1 MSKNIFVTGTGTE
14 IGKTYVAG
22 LLVKKL
28 HEAGEKSAYY
38 KAAMSGN
45 DKDADGNL
53 IPGDAKFVKELAGID
68 QDLNEMCPYIYER
81 AYSPHLAAQI
91 EGNPVNLDYVVEKLR
106 DLEKKYDYITLEGSG
121 GILCPLRFDDEEI
134 YLEDFVKKA
143 KLSSII
149 VADAGLGTINNLVLT
164 AFYMKEKGMKIK
176 GIIFNNFIPGDVLQE
191 DNIKMCQHMSG
202 LKVLACVKKGDKDL
216 DIDCL
221 LYTSPSPRDCS

>member
-45 DKDADGNL
+45 DKDADGNP
-53 IPGDAKFVKELAGID
+53 IPGDAKFVKELGGID

-134 YLEDFVKKA
+134 YLEDLVKKA

-164 AFYMKEKGMKIK
+164 AYYMKEKGMKVK

-191 DNIKMCQHMSG
+191 DNIKMCEHMSG
-202 LKVLACVKKGDKDL
+202 LKVLACVKKGDNDL
-216 DIDCL
+216 DIDIDKL
-221 LYTSPSPRDCS
+221 KEIYE

>member
-68 QDLNEMCPYIYER
+68 QNLNEMCPYIYER

-134 YLEDFVKKA
+134 YLEDLVKKA

-164 AFYMKEKGMKIK
+164 AFYMKEKGMKVK

-191 DNIKMCQHMSG
+191 DNIKMCEHMSG

-216 DIDCL
+216 DIDIDKL
-221 LYTSPSPRDCS
+221 KEIYE

>member
-53 IPGDAKFVKELAGID
+53 IPGDAKFVKELGGID
-68 QDLNEMCPYIYER
+68 QDLNEMCPYVYER

-91 EGNPVNLDYVVEKLR
+91 EGNPVNLNYVVEKLR

-121 GILCPLRFDDEEI
+121 GILCPLRFDDEEV
-134 YLEDFVKKA
+134 YLEDLVKKA

-164 AFYMKEKGMKIK
+164 AFYMKEKGMKVK
-176 GIIFNNFIPGDVLQE
+176 GIIFNNFIPGDVMQE

-216 DIDCL
+216 DIDINKL
-221 LYTSPSPRDCS
+221 KEIYE

>member
-68 QDLNEMCPYIYER
+68 QDLNEMCPYIYEK

-91 EGNPVNLDYVVEKLR
+91 EGNPVNLDYVVEKLS

-134 YLEDFVKKA
+134 YLEDLVKKE

-164 AFYMKEKGMKIK
+164 AFYMKEKGMKVK

-191 DNIKMCQHMSG
+191 DNIKMCEHMSG

-216 DIDCL
+216 DIDIDKL
-221 LYTSPSPRDCS
+221 KEIYE

>member
-53 IPGDAKFVKELAGID
+53 IPGDAKFVKELGGID
-68 QDLNEMCPYIYER
+68 QDLNEMCPYIYEK

-164 AFYMKEKGMKIK
+164 AFYMKEKGMKVK

-191 DNIKMCQHMSG
+191 DNIKMCEYMSG

-216 DIDCL
+216 DIDIDKL
-221 LYTSPSPRDCS
+221 KEIYE

>member
-53 IPGDAKFVKELAGID
+53 IPGDAKFVKELGGID

-91 EGNPVNLDYVVEKLR
+91 EGNPVNLSYVVEKLR

-164 AFYMKEKGMKIK
+164 AFYMKKKGMKVK

-216 DIDCL
+216 DIDINKL
-221 LYTSPSPRDCS
+221 KEIYE

>member
-53 IPGDAKFVKELAGID
+53 IPGDAKFVKELGGID

-164 AFYMKEKGMKIK
+164 AFYMKEKGMKVK
-176 GIIFNNFIPGDVLQE
+176 GIIFNNFIPGDVMQE

-216 DIDCL
+216 DIDIDKL
-221 LYTSPSPRDCS
+221 KEIYE

>member
-53 IPGDAKFVKELAGID
+53 IPGDAKFVKELGGID
-68 QDLNEMCPYIYER
+68 QDLNEMCPYIYEK

-106 DLEKKYDYITLEGSG
+106 GLEKKYDYITLEGSG

-164 AFYMKEKGMKIK
+164 ALYMKEKGMKVK

-216 DIDCL
+216 DIDIDKL
-221 LYTSPSPRDCS
+221 KEIYE

>member
-68 QDLNEMCPYIYER
+68 QDLNEMCPYVYER

-91 EGNPVNLDYVVEKLR
+91 EGHPLDLNYAVEKFE
-106 DLEKKYDYITLEGSG
+106 DLKGKYDYITLEGSG

-164 AFYMKEKGMKIK
+164 AFYMKEKGMKVK

-202 LKVLACVKKGDKDL
+202 LEVLACVKKGDKDL
-216 DIDCL
+216 DIDIDKL
-221 LYTSPSPRDCS
+221 KEIYE

>member
-68 QDLNEMCPYIYER
+68 QDLNEMCPYIYEK

-134 YLEDFVKKA
+134 YLEDLVKKA

-164 AFYMKEKGMKIK
+164 VFYMKEKGMKVK

-191 DNIKMCQHMSG
+191 DNIKMCEHMSG

-216 DIDCL
+216 DIDIDKL
-221 LYTSPSPRDCS
+221 KEIYE

>member
-53 IPGDAKFVKELAGID
+53 IPGDAKFVKELGGID
-68 QDLNEMCPYIYER
+68 QDLNEMCPYVYER

-164 AFYMKEKGMKIK
+164 AFYMKEKGMKVK

-191 DNIKMCQHMSG
+191 DNIKMCEYMSG

-216 DIDCL
+216 DIDIDKL
-221 LYTSPSPRDCS
+221 KEIYE

>member
-45 DKDADGNL
+45 DKDVDGNL
-53 IPGDAKFVKELAGID
+53 IPGDAKFVKELGGID
-68 QDLNEMCPYIYER
+68 QDLNEMCPYVYER

-164 AFYMKEKGMKIK
+164 AFYMKEKGMKVK
-176 GIIFNNFIPGDVLQE
+176 GIIFNNFIPGDVMQE

-202 LKVLACVKKGDKDL
+202 LEVLACVKKGDKDL
-216 DIDCL
+216 DIDVEKL
-221 LYTSPSPRDCS
+221 KEIYE

>member
-68 QDLNEMCPYIYER
+68 QDLNEMCPYIYEK

-164 AFYMKEKGMKIK
+164 AFYMKEKGMKVK

-216 DIDCL
+216 DIDIDKL
-221 LYTSPSPRDCS
+221 KEIYE

>member
-53 IPGDAKFVKELAGID
+53 IPGDAKFVKELGGID
-68 QDLNEMCPYIYER
+68 QDLNKMCPYIYEK

-91 EGNPVNLDYVVEKLR
+91 EGNPVNLDYVVEKLK

-164 AFYMKEKGMKIK
+164 AFYMKEKGMKVK

-191 DNIKMCQHMSG
+191 DNIKMCEHMSG

-216 DIDCL
+216 DIDIDKL
-221 LYTSPSPRDCS
+221 KEIYE

>member
-53 IPGDAKFVKELAGID
+53 IPGDAKFVKELGGID

-164 AFYMKEKGMKIK
+164 AFYMKEKGMKVK
-176 GIIFNNFIPGDVLQE
+176 GIIFNNFIPGDVMQE
-191 DNIKMCQHMSG
+191 DNVKMCQHMSG
-202 LKVLACVKKGDKDL
+202 LKALACVKKGDKDL
-216 DIDCL
+216 DIDIEKL
-221 LYTSPSPRDCS
+221 KEIYE

>member
-45 DKDADGNL
+45 ERDQEGKL
-53 IPGDAKFVKELAGID
+53 IPGDAKFVKDFGSID
-68 QDLNEMCPYIYER
+68 QVLEEMCPYVYEK

-91 EGNPVNLDYVVEKLR
+91 EGNPVDIDKVVEKFR

-164 AFYMKEKGMKIK
+164 AFYMKEKGMKVK

-191 DNIKMCQHMSG
+191 DNIKMCEHMSG

-216 DIDCL
+216 DIDIDKL
-221 LYTSPSPRDCS
+221 REIYE

>member
-53 IPGDAKFVKELAGID
+53 IPGDAKFVKELGGID

-149 VADAGLGTINNLVLT
+149 VADAGLGTINNIVLT
-164 AFYMKEKGMKIK
+164 AFYMKEKGMKVK

-202 LKVLACVKKGDKDL
+202 LEVLACVKKGDKDL
-216 DIDCL
+216 DIDIDKL
-221 LYTSPSPRDCS
+221 KEIYE

>member
-1 MSKNIFVTGTGTE
+1 MSKNIFITGTGTE

-149 VADAGLGTINNLVLT
+149 VADSGLGTINNLVLT
-164 AFYMKEKGMKIK
+164 AFYMKEKGMKVK

-191 DNIKMCQHMSG
+191 DNIKMCEHMSG

-216 DIDCL
+216 DIDIDKL
-221 LYTSPSPRDCS
+221 KEIYE

>member
-45 DKDADGNL
+45 DKDVDGNL
-53 IPGDAKFVKELAGID
+53 IPGDAKFVKELGGID
-68 QDLNEMCPYIYER
+68 QDLNEMCPYIYEK

-164 AFYMKEKGMKIK
+164 AFYMKEKGMKVK

-216 DIDCL
+216 DIDIDKL
-221 LYTSPSPRDCS
+221 KEIYE

>member
-45 DKDADGNL
+45 DKDVDGNL
-53 IPGDAKFVKELAGID
+53 IPGDAKFVKELGGID
-68 QDLNEMCPYIYER
+68 QDLNEMCPYVYER

-121 GILCPLRFDDEEI
+121 GILCPLRFDDEEV

-164 AFYMKEKGMKIK
+164 AFYMKEKGMKVK

-216 DIDCL
+216 DIDIDKL
-221 LYTSPSPRDCS
+221 KEIYE

>member
-45 DKDADGNL
+45 DKDVDGNL
-53 IPGDAKFVKELAGID
+53 IPGDAKFVKELGGID
-68 QDLNEMCPYIYER
+68 QDLNEMCPYVYER

-164 AFYMKEKGMKIK
+164 AFYMKEKGMKVK

-216 DIDCL
+216 DIDIDKL
-221 LYTSPSPRDCS
+221 KEIYE

>member
-1 MSKNIFVTGTGTE
+1 MSKNIFITGTGTE

-53 IPGDAKFVKELAGID
+53 IPGDAKFVKELGGID
-68 QDLNEMCPYIYER
+68 QDLNEMCPYIYEK

-164 AFYMKEKGMKIK
+164 AFYMKEKGMKVK

-191 DNIKMCQHMSG
+191 DNIKMCEHMSG

-216 DIDCL
+216 DIDIDKL
-221 LYTSPSPRDCS
+221 KEIYE

>member
-53 IPGDAKFVKELAGID
+53 IPGDAKFVKELGGID
-68 QDLNEMCPYIYER
+68 QDLNEMCPYVYER

-91 EGNPVNLDYVVEKLR
+91 EGNPLILDYVVEKFR

-164 AFYMKEKGMKIK
+164 AFYMKEKGMKVK

-216 DIDCL
+216 DIDIDKL
-221 LYTSPSPRDCS
+221 KEIYE

>member
-45 DKDADGNL
+45 DKDVDGNL
-53 IPGDAKFVKELAGID
+53 IPGDAKFVKELGGID
-68 QDLNEMCPYIYER
+68 QDLNEMCPYVYER

-164 AFYMKEKGMKIK
+164 AFYMKEKGMKVK
-176 GIIFNNFIPGDVLQE
+176 GIIFNNFIPGNVLQE

-216 DIDCL
+216 DIDIDKL
-221 LYTSPSPRDCS
+221 KEIYE

>member
-45 DKDADGNL
+45 ERDQEGKL
-53 IPGDAKFVKELAGID
+53 IPGDAKFVKDFGSID
-68 QDLNEMCPYIYER
+68 QPLEEMCPYVYEK

-91 EGNPVNLDYVVEKLR
+91 EGNPVDLDKVVEKFM

-134 YLEDFVKKA
+134 YLENFVKKA

-164 AFYMKEKGMKIK
+164 AFYMKEKGMKVK
-176 GIIFNNFIPGDVLQE
+176 GIIFNNFIPGDVLHE
-191 DNIKMCQHMSG
+191 DNIKMCEHMSG

-216 DIDCL
+216 DIDIDKL
-221 LYTSPSPRDCS
+221 REIYE

>member
-53 IPGDAKFVKELAGID
+53 IPGDAKFVKELGGID
-68 QDLNEMCPYIYER
+68 QDLNEMCPYIYEK

-134 YLEDFVKKA
+134 YLEDLVKKA

-164 AFYMKEKGMKIK
+164 VFYMKEKGMKVK

-191 DNIKMCQHMSG
+191 DNIKMCEHMSG

-216 DIDCL
+216 DIDIDKL
-221 LYTSPSPRDCS
+221 KEIYE

>member
-53 IPGDAKFVKELAGID
+53 IPGDAKFVKELGGID

-91 EGNPVNLDYVVEKLR
+91 EGNPVNLDYVVEKFK

-164 AFYMKEKGMKIK
+164 AYYMKEKGMKVK

-216 DIDCL
+216 DIDIDKL
-221 LYTSPSPRDCS
+221 KEIYE

>member
-53 IPGDAKFVKELAGID
+53 IPGDAKFVKELGGID

-164 AFYMKEKGMKIK
+164 AFYMKEKGMKVK

-191 DNIKMCQHMSG
+191 DNIKMCEHMSG

-216 DIDCL
+216 DIDIDKL
-221 LYTSPSPRDCS
+221 KEIYE

>member
-53 IPGDAKFVKELAGID
+53 IPGDAKFVKELGGID
-68 QDLNEMCPYIYER
+68 QDLNEMCPYIYEK

-134 YLEDFVKKA
+134 YLEDLVKKA

-164 AFYMKEKGMKIK
+164 VFYMKEKGMKVK

-216 DIDCL
+216 DIDIDKL
-221 LYTSPSPRDCS
+221 KEIYE

>member
-53 IPGDAKFVKELAGID
+53 IPGDAKFVKELGGID
-68 QDLNEMCPYIYER
+68 QDLNEMCPYIYEK

-91 EGNPVNLDYVVEKLR
+91 EGNPVNLDYVVEKFR

-164 AFYMKEKGMKIK
+164 AFYMKEKGMKVK

-191 DNIKMCQHMSG
+191 DNIKMCEHMSG
-202 LKVLACVKKGDKDL
+202 FKVLACVKKGDKDL
-216 DIDCL
+216 DIDIDKL
-221 LYTSPSPRDCS
+221 KEIYE

>member
-28 HEAGEKSAYY
+28 HEAGEKSSYY

-68 QDLNEMCPYIYER
+68 QNLNEMCPYIYER

-176 GIIFNNFIPGDVLQE
+176 GIIFNNFIPGDVMQE

-216 DIDCL
+216 DIDIDKL
-221 LYTSPSPRDCS
+221 KEIYE

>member
-45 DKDADGNL
+45 ERDQEGKL
-53 IPGDAKFVKELAGID
+53 IPGDAKFVKDFGSID
-68 QDLNEMCPYIYER
+68 QPLEEMCPYVYEK

-91 EGNPVNLDYVVEKLR
+91 EGNPVDLDKVVEKFR

-134 YLEDFVKKA
+134 YLENFVKKA

-164 AFYMKEKGMKIK
+164 AFYMKEKGMKVK
-176 GIIFNNFIPGDVLQE
+176 GIIFNNFIPGDVLHE
-191 DNIKMCQHMSG
+191 DNIKMCEHMSG
-202 LKVLACVKKGDKDL
+202 LKVLACVKRGDKDL
-216 DIDCL
+216 DIDIDKL
-221 LYTSPSPRDCS
+221 REIYE

>member
-164 AFYMKEKGMKIK
+164 AFYMKEKGMKVK

-191 DNIKMCQHMSG
+191 DNIKMCEYMSG

-216 DIDCL
+216 DIDIDKL
-221 LYTSPSPRDCS
+221 KEIYE

>member
-53 IPGDAKFVKELAGID
+53 IPGDAKFVKELGGID

-164 AFYMKEKGMKIK
+164 AFYMKEKGMKVK
-176 GIIFNNFIPGDVLQE
+176 GIIFNNFIPGDVMQE

-216 DIDCL
+216 DIEIDKL
-221 LYTSPSPRDCS
+221 KEIYE

>member
-1 MSKNIFVTGTGTE
+1 M
-14 IGKTYVAG
+14 AG

-68 QDLNEMCPYIYER
+68 QDLNEMCPYVYER

-164 AFYMKEKGMKIK
+164 AFYMKEKGMKVK

-191 DNIKMCQHMSG
+191 DNIKMCEHMSG

-216 DIDCL
+216 DIDIDKL
-221 LYTSPSPRDCS
+221 KEIYE